1 MKNMRKL
8 GFLLC
13 LISFEAWGYRL
24 TQDFRN
30 GFYWQNLPIKITVMD
45 GNASRKTLLE
55 ELSSQAI
62 GEWQS
67 RTGLALWNFRE
78 SGSNA
83 VTSNIIR
90 WSTKFAA
97 ETNMD
102 PQTVLAVAI
111 RYTEG
116 PYFAKTEIVIN
127 GNHPEIK
134 NNTANLLT
142 TLTHEL
148 GHTMGLDHSEDWS
161 AVMAPTL
168 QSPYYGLASDDIS
181 GMDDAYQKTV
191 NRQVTGYISPLA
203 SEETETSSSPLSCG
217 TVSVGVPATGTN
229 ALASL
234 SLGMLIGFVRKLLKL
249 FKSWF

>member
-1 MKNMRKL
+1 MRKL
-8 GFLLC
+8 GILFFLFSLN
-13 LISFEAWGYRL
+13 AWGYKL

-30 GFYWQNLPIKITVMD
+30 GFYWENLPIRITVMD
-45 GNASRKTLLE
+45 GNATRKATLE
-55 ELSSQAI
+55 NLSTQAI
-62 GEWQS
+62 GEWES
-67 RTGLALWNFRE
+67 RTGLLLWNFKE

-83 VTSNIIR
+83 ATSNIIR

-102 PQTVLAVAI
+102 PNTVLAVAI

-127 GNHPEIK
+127 GNHPDIK
-134 NNTANLLT
+134 NNNANLLT

-148 GHTMGLDHSEDWS
+148 GHTMGLDHSDDWN

-168 QSPYYGLASDDIS
+168 QSPYFGLDNDDVN
-181 GMDDAYQKTV
+181 GMTEVHEQTV
-191 NRQVTGYISPLA
+191 HRQVTGYISPLA
-203 SEETETSSSPLSCG
+203 SEETSESTNPLSCG
-217 TVSVGVPATGTN
+217 TVSTGVPASGTN
-229 ALASL
+229 AMASL
-234 SLGMLIGFVRKLLKL
+234 SLGMLIGFVRKIFKW